1 MIRRIQAL
9 NYRCLRYVDVSLD
22 RFHVLIG
29 PNASGKSTLF
39 DAIAFLG
46 DLVRDGLERAV
57 GNRTS
62 NFQDLVWGR
71 PERDMGFELAIELE
85 VPEALRDRLPAGKDF
100 RVFRYEVEIREDDRG
115 MRIASE
121 RGLLMPLRKH
131 RPSAQRKLFPDPPTP
146 PSTILIGGG
155 RRGRR
160 TILSKSAQGTD
171 NFSVETETKAG
182 KGWATQIAFGPHRST
197 LGNLPESPE
206 KFPMATFVK
215 RKLENGVK
223 PVFLDSVAMRRAS
236 PPEFG
241 TNGFADDGT
250 NLPWVI
256 KRLQD
261 HHPADFKEW
270 LSHVQT
276 VLSDL
281 RDIRVID
288 RPEDRHAYLLL
299 RYDTGVDVPSW
310 MASDG
315 TMRLMALTLLAYLPD
330 NREIYLLE
338 EPENGVH
345 PLAVEGICDS
355 LSSAYD
361 AQVLVTTHS
370 PTLLALVE
378 PPEVLCFEKNEDG
391 ATDIVPGRDGG
402 CRADAANFL
411 RQFLGTHHYSLVVF
425 DRHGCGSTSSRQEIE
440 GVVESD
446 LAANGWDKRARTVV
460 IDPELEAWVWS
471 GSSAVSAALGWGPN
485 HSQLKTWLT
494 RQGLWADGS
503 SKPEN
508 PKATMNKAL
517 ESAVR
522 KPRQRRSAR
531 IFGEIA
537 QRVRLSGC
545 QDPAFHK
552 LATTLREWFAKAGP

>member
-57 GNRTS
+57 GNRTA

-71 PERDMGFELAIELE
+71 PDRDMGFELAIELE
-85 VPEALRDRLPAGKDF
+85 VPEELRERLPVEKDF
-100 RVFRYEVEIREDDRG
+100 RVFRYEVAIREDQHG

-121 RGLLMPLRKH
+121 RGLLMPLPKR
-131 RPSAQRKLFPDPPTP
+131 RRNMQRTLFPDPPTP
-146 PSTILIGGG
+146 PAKILVGGG
-155 RRGRR
+155 RRGKR
-160 TILSKSAQGTD
+160 TILSKSARGTD

-182 KGWATQIAFGPHRST
+182 KGWATQIAFGPYRST

-215 RKLENGVK
+215 RKLEAGVK
-223 PVFLDSVAMRRAS
+223 PIFLDSGKMRLAS
-236 PPEFG
+236 PPEYG
-241 TNGFADDGT
+241 RNGFAVNGS

-261 HHPADFKEW
+261 RHPTDFMEW
-270 LSHVQT
+270 LGHVQT

-281 RDIRVID
+281 RGIRVVD

-315 TMRLMALTLLAYLPD
+315 TMRLLALTLLAYFPD

-370 PTLLALVE
+370 PTLLALVD
-378 PPEVLCFEKNEDG
+378 PGQVLCFDKNPDG
-391 ATDIVPGRDGG
+391 ATDIVRGSQHPVL
-402 CRADAANFL
+402 ADW
-411 RQFLGTHHYSLVVF
+411 Q
-425 DRHGCGSTSSRQEIE
+425 GSI
-440 GVVESD
+440 
-446 LAANGWDKRARTVV
+446 N
-460 IDPELEAWVWS
+460 
-471 GSSAVSAALGWGPN
+471 
-485 HSQLKTWLT
+485 
-494 RQGLWADGS
+494 
-503 SKPEN
+503 
-508 PKATMNKAL
+508 MNVL
-517 ESAVR
+517 
-522 KPRQRRSAR
+522 
-531 IFGEIA
+531 
-537 QRVRLSGC
+537 
-545 QDPAFHK
+545 
-552 LATTLREWFAKAGP
+552 FAKGVIG

>member
-57 GNRTS
+57 GSRTA

-71 PERDMGFELAIELE
+71 PDRDMGFELAIELE
-85 VPEALRDRLPAGKDF
+85 VPEELRERLPPERDF
-100 RVFRYEVEIREDDRG
+100 RIFRYEVAIREEKG
-115 MRIASE
+115 EIRIASE
-121 RGLLMPLRKH
+121 RGLLMPLLKQGPRV
-131 RPSAQRKLFPDPPTP
+131 QRELFPDPPTP
-146 PSTILIGGG
+146 PSTMLIGGG
-155 RRGRR
+155 RPGKR
-160 TILSKSAQGTD
+160 TVLSKSPEGTD
-171 NFSVETETKAG
+171 SFHDETATKPG
-182 KGWATQIAFGPHRST
+182 KGWVTNIAFGPRRST
-197 LGNLPESPE
+197 LGNLPESPT

-215 RKLENGVK
+215 RKLETGVK
-223 PVFLDSVAMRRAS
+223 PVFLDSVAMGRAS
-236 PPEFG
+236 PPEYG
-241 TNGFADDGT
+241 INGFANDGS

-256 KRLQD
+256 KRLRDQ
-261 HHPADFKEW
+261 HPTDFAEW
-270 LSHVQT
+270 LGHVQT

-281 RDIRVID
+281 RDIRVVD

-315 TMRLMALTLLAYLPD
+315 TMRLLALTLLAYLPD

-378 PPEVLCFEKNEDG
+378 PSQVLCFDKNPDG
-391 ATDIVPGRDGG
+391 ATDSVRGSQHPVL
-402 CRADAANFL
+402 ADW
-411 RQFLGTHHYSLVVF
+411 Q
-425 DRHGCGSTSSRQEIE
+425 GSI
-440 GVVESD
+440 
-446 LAANGWDKRARTVV
+446 N
-460 IDPELEAWVWS
+460 
-471 GSSAVSAALGWGPN
+471 
-485 HSQLKTWLT
+485 
-494 RQGLWADGS
+494 
-503 SKPEN
+503 
-508 PKATMNKAL
+508 MNVL
-517 ESAVR
+517 
-522 KPRQRRSAR
+522 
-531 IFGEIA
+531 
-537 QRVRLSGC
+537 
-545 QDPAFHK
+545 
-552 LATTLREWFAKAGP
+552 FAKGVIG

>member
-46 DLVRDGLERAV
+46 DLVRDGLEKAV
-57 GNRTS
+57 GNRTA

-85 VPEALRDRLPAGKDF
+85 VPEGLRRRLPPERDF
-100 RVFRYEVEIREDDRG
+100 RIFRYEVAIREEKG
-115 MRIASE
+115 GTRIASE
-121 RGLLMPLRKH
+121 RGLLMPLLKQEPRV
-131 RPSAQRKLFPDPPTP
+131 QRELFPDPPTP
-146 PSTILIGGG
+146 PSTMLIGGG
-155 RRGRR
+155 RPGKR
-160 TILSKSAQGTD
+160 TVLSKSPEGTD
-171 NFSVETETKAG
+171 SFHDETATKPG
-182 KGWATQIAFGPHRST
+182 KGWVTNIAFGPRRST
-197 LGNLPESPE
+197 LGNLPESPT

-223 PVFLDSVAMRRAS
+223 PVFLDSVAMRGAS
-236 PPEFG
+236 PPAFG
-241 TNGFADDGT
+241 TNGFADDGS

-261 HHPADFKEW
+261 HHPTDFAEW
-270 LSHVQT
+270 LGHVQT

-281 RDIRVID
+281 RGIRVVD

-315 TMRLMALTLLAYLPD
+315 TMRLLALTLLAYLPD

-378 PPEVLCFEKNEDG
+378 PSQVLCFDKNPDG
-391 ATDIVPGRDGG
+391 ATDIVRGSQHPVL
-402 CRADAANFL
+402 ADW
-411 RQFLGTHHYSLVVF
+411 Q
-425 DRHGCGSTSSRQEIE
+425 GSI
-440 GVVESD
+440 
-446 LAANGWDKRARTVV
+446 N
-460 IDPELEAWVWS
+460 
-471 GSSAVSAALGWGPN
+471 
-485 HSQLKTWLT
+485 
-494 RQGLWADGS
+494 
-503 SKPEN
+503 
-508 PKATMNKAL
+508 MNVL
-517 ESAVR
+517 
-522 KPRQRRSAR
+522 
-531 IFGEIA
+531 
-537 QRVRLSGC
+537 
-545 QDPAFHK
+545 
-552 LATTLREWFAKAGP
+552 FAKGVIG

>member
-57 GNRTS
+57 GNRTA

-71 PERDMGFELAIELE
+71 PDRDMGFELAIELE
-85 VPEALRDRLPAGKDF
+85 VPEELRERLPVEKDF
-100 RVFRYEVEIREDDRG
+100 RVFRYEVAIREDQHG

-121 RGLLMPLRKH
+121 RGLLMPLPKR
-131 RPSAQRKLFPDPPTP
+131 RRNMQRTLFPDPPTP
-146 PSTILIGGG
+146 PAKILVGGG
-155 RRGRR
+155 RRGKR
-160 TILSKSAQGTD
+160 TILSKSARGTD

-182 KGWATQIAFGPHRST
+182 KGWATQIAFGPYRST

-215 RKLENGVK
+215 RKLEAGVK
-223 PVFLDSVAMRRAS
+223 PIFLDSGKMRLAS
-236 PPEFG
+236 PPEYG
-241 TNGFADDGT
+241 RNGFAVNGS

-261 HHPADFKEW
+261 RHPTDFMEW
-270 LSHVQT
+270 LGHVQT

-281 RDIRVID
+281 RGIRVID

-299 RYDTGVDVPSW
+299 RYDTGVDIPSW

-315 TMRLMALTLLAYLPD
+315 TMRLLALTLLAYLPD

-378 PPEVLCFEKNEDG
+378 PGQVLCFDKNPDG
-391 ATDIVPGRDGG
+391 ATDIVRGSQHPVL
-402 CRADAANFL
+402 ADW
-411 RQFLGTHHYSLVVF
+411 Q
-425 DRHGCGSTSSRQEIE
+425 GSI
-440 GVVESD
+440 
-446 LAANGWDKRARTVV
+446 N
-460 IDPELEAWVWS
+460 
-471 GSSAVSAALGWGPN
+471 
-485 HSQLKTWLT
+485 
-494 RQGLWADGS
+494 
-503 SKPEN
+503 
-508 PKATMNKAL
+508 MNVL
-517 ESAVR
+517 
-522 KPRQRRSAR
+522 
-531 IFGEIA
+531 
-537 QRVRLSGC
+537 
-545 QDPAFHK
+545 
-552 LATTLREWFAKAGP
+552 FAKGVIG

>member
-85 VPEALRDRLPAGKDF
+85 VPEALRDRLPSEKDF
-100 RVFRYEVEIREDDRG
+100 RVFRYEVEIKEDQRG

-121 RGLLMPLRKH
+121 RGLLMPLLEQER
-131 RPSAQRKLFPDPPTP
+131 SIQRTLFPDPPTP

-155 RRGRR
+155 RPGRR

-197 LGNLPESPE
+197 LGNLPESPK

-215 RKLENGVK
+215 RKLEIGVK
-223 PVFLDSVAMRRAS
+223 PVFLDSHAMRRAS
-236 PPEFG
+236 PPQYG
-241 TNGFADDGT
+241 TNGFADDGS

-261 HHPADFKEW
+261 HHPTDFKEW
-270 LSHVQT
+270 LRHIQT

-281 RDIRVID
+281 RDVRVID

-370 PTLLALVE
+370 PALLALVE
-378 PPEVLCFEKNEDG
+378 PCEVLCFDKNEDG
-391 ATDIVPGRDGG
+391 ATDIVRGNEHPVL
-402 CRADAANFL
+402 ADW
-411 RQFLGTHHYSLVVF
+411 Q
-425 DRHGCGSTSSRQEIE
+425 GSI
-440 GVVESD
+440 
-446 LAANGWDKRARTVV
+446 N
-460 IDPELEAWVWS
+460 
-471 GSSAVSAALGWGPN
+471 
-485 HSQLKTWLT
+485 
-494 RQGLWADGS
+494 
-503 SKPEN
+503 
-508 PKATMNKAL
+508 MNVL
-517 ESAVR
+517 
-522 KPRQRRSAR
+522 
-531 IFGEIA
+531 
-537 QRVRLSGC
+537 
-545 QDPAFHK
+545 
-552 LATTLREWFAKAGP
+552 FAKGVIG

>member
-46 DLVRDGLERAV
+46 DLVRDGLEKAV
-57 GNRTS
+57 GNRTA

-85 VPEALRDRLPAGKDF
+85 VPEELRERLPVEKDF
-100 RVFRYEVEIREDDRG
+100 RVFRYEVAIREDQQG

-121 RGLLMPLRKH
+121 RGLLMPLPKR
-131 RPSAQRKLFPDPPTP
+131 RRSVQRTLFPDPPTP
-146 PSTILIGGG
+146 PAKILVGGG
-155 RRGRR
+155 RRGKR
-160 TILSKSAQGTD
+160 TILSKSARGTD

-182 KGWATQIAFGPHRST
+182 KGWATQIAFGPYRST

-215 RKLENGVK
+215 RKLEAGVK
-223 PVFLDSVAMRRAS
+223 PIFLDSGKMRLAS
-236 PPEFG
+236 PPEYG
-241 TNGFADDGT
+241 RNGFAVNGS

-261 HHPADFKEW
+261 RHPTDFMEW
-270 LSHVQT
+270 LGHVQT

-281 RDIRVID
+281 RGIRVID

-315 TMRLMALTLLAYLPD
+315 TMRLLALTLLAYLPE

-370 PTLLALVE
+370 PALLALVD
-378 PPEVLCFEKNEDG
+378 PGQVLCFDKNSDG
-391 ATDIVPGRDGG
+391 ATDIVRGSQHPVL
-402 CRADAANFL
+402 ADW
-411 RQFLGTHHYSLVVF
+411 Q
-425 DRHGCGSTSSRQEIE
+425 GSI
-440 GVVESD
+440 
-446 LAANGWDKRARTVV
+446 N
-460 IDPELEAWVWS
+460 
-471 GSSAVSAALGWGPN
+471 
-485 HSQLKTWLT
+485 
-494 RQGLWADGS
+494 
-503 SKPEN
+503 
-508 PKATMNKAL
+508 MNVL
-517 ESAVR
+517 
-522 KPRQRRSAR
+522 
-531 IFGEIA
+531 
-537 QRVRLSGC
+537 
-545 QDPAFHK
+545 
-552 LATTLREWFAKAGP
+552 FAKGVIG

>member
-57 GNRTS
+57 GNRTA

-71 PERDMGFELAIELE
+71 PKRDMGFELAIELE
-85 VPEALRDRLPAGKDF
+85 VPEELRERLPAGKDF
-100 RVFRYEVEIREDDRG
+100 RVFRYEVAIREDQQG

-121 RGLLMPLRKH
+121 RALLMPLPKR
-131 RPSAQRKLFPDPPTP
+131 RRNVQRTLFPDPPTP
-146 PSTILIGGG
+146 PAKILVGGG
-155 RRGRR
+155 RRGKR
-160 TILSKSAQGTD
+160 TILSKSARGTD

-182 KGWATQIAFGPHRST
+182 KGWATQIAFGPYRST

-215 RKLENGVK
+215 RKLEAGVK
-223 PVFLDSVAMRRAS
+223 PVFLDSGKMRLAS
-236 PPEFG
+236 PPEYG
-241 TNGFADDGT
+241 RNGFAVNGS
-250 NLPWVI
+250 NLPWVV

-261 HHPADFKEW
+261 RHPTDFEEW
-270 LSHVQT
+270 LGHVQT

-281 RDIRVID
+281 RGIRVID

-315 TMRLMALTLLAYLPD
+315 TMRLLALTLLAYLPD

-370 PTLLALVE
+370 PALLALVE
-378 PPEVLCFEKNEDG
+378 PGQVLCFDNNSDG
-391 ATDIVPGRDGG
+391 ATDIVRGSDHPVL
-402 CRADAANFL
+402 ADW
-411 RQFLGTHHYSLVVF
+411 Q
-425 DRHGCGSTSSRQEIE
+425 GSI
-440 GVVESD
+440 
-446 LAANGWDKRARTVV
+446 N
-460 IDPELEAWVWS
+460 
-471 GSSAVSAALGWGPN
+471 
-485 HSQLKTWLT
+485 
-494 RQGLWADGS
+494 
-503 SKPEN
+503 
-508 PKATMNKAL
+508 MNVL
-517 ESAVR
+517 
-522 KPRQRRSAR
+522 
-531 IFGEIA
+531 
-537 QRVRLSGC
+537 
-545 QDPAFHK
+545 
-552 LATTLREWFAKAGP
+552 FAKGVIG